1 MNVLFFRNIS
11 LLMFFLSL
19 FIVSC
24 DEDVVTVGADALV
37 GSSLDVVQTSD
48 FTVSLE
54 QIDVDKPQSNN
65 LEFNLLGSNVQG
77 AIDANGVETYDI
89 LSQFNSATVSYTDSY
104 ELSDDGLSST
114 EVNYEL
120 KSAQLVIPYE
130 YTLSSSETDYDTFS
144 VASAI
149 GANSLTCNVYKSEYQ
164 LQTVD
169 FNNSTV
175 TTTQNYYADG
185 SDGEV
190 FFNEALIKSALY
202 AEDFTVTLPSESE
215 SFDVYY
221 SDDDGEVYGEEEL
234 SLQFEAI
241 RIDLNQNFIDD
252 INSIIVSDSSS
263 DLDGD
268 GQGGDL
274 SLEALSDDSIYNLFK
289 GIYIEAISESDSGL
303 VEVNGNN
310 NFYVTPGIQLLFEKT
325 TIEKTFVSGELVSN
339 ENSIDQASYYSTF
352 ELSSNPINIISKDD
366 FENTDEGRV
375 VLKSGRGSIGKLDL
389 FSEDELNEMFVDN
402 VLINQAIIELT
413 VDQSFYDEND
423 AFDIENL
430 PTNIFMADLESG
442 AVLSDFSLNYV
453 SDNDFSEIQSNHLYA
468 LKEVDGEYVYQVN
481 VTNHITD
488 ILNSNNSSDL
498 TDANVSLS
506 ISVTDDLGLTG
517 FSELYNSVSL
527 QYLNQ
532 GSLLSS
538 GVVPFYGSNHEDE
551 TKRPKLT
558 ITYTESKN

>member
-190 FFNEALIKSALY
+190 VFNEALIKSALY